1 MIKYCNGTRD
11 GILYTGAGSRGA
23 VRDYF
28 AQQSDS
34 LFLPEFEVIGP
45 VTLDKPMAYYG
56 ENSPSGAKDIRFSE
70 FCSEAL
76 EQATTLVSDFKRGSI
91 MMETALWIWP
101 FSYMPVYRNRIP
113 E

>member
-1 MIKYCNGTRD
+1 MISIATGTRD

-45 VTLDKPMAYYG
+45 G
-56 ENSPSGAKDIRFSE
+56 DIG
-70 FCSEAL
+70 
-76 EQATTLVSDFKRGSI
+76 QADGLLWRKFAIGCQRYPFFRILQRGFGTGHDFG
-91 MMETALWIWP
+91 
-101 FSYMPVYRNRIP
+101 F
-113 E
+113 